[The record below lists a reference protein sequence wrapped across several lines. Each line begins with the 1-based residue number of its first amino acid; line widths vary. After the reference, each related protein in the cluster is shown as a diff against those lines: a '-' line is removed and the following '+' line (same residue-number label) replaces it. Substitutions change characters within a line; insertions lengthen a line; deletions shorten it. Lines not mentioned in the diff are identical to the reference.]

1 MGDPKKPKNK
11 YSTPRNPW
19 SSDQLSSELYLLGTY
34 GLRNKREL
42 WKIETELSRIRKQ
55 ARSLL
60 AAPPDVRE
68 RTSGALINR
77 LYNLGLVSEGA
88 SIDDILSLKVEDIL
102 ERRLQSIIWRKG
114 LAKTPYEARQMISHK
129 RIMVGERVV
138 SKPGY
143 LVKRSEEEKLSIRG
157 PVMAQEGAKS
167 GVTHPSK
174 KEKRRPR
181 EVEERLRKKRLRKKR
196 LPRLKRL
203 RRLSSRLHRQSRQKR
218 RKRSTDGVS
227 HTYTA
232 ALTIHLFT

>member
-88 SIDDILSLKVEDIL
+88 SIDDIL

-167 GVTHPSK
+167 
-174 KEKRRPR
+174 
-181 EVEERLRKKRLRKKR
+181 
-196 LPRLKRL
+196 
-203 RRLSSRLHRQSRQKR
+203 
-218 RKRSTDGVS
+218 
-227 HTYTA
+227 
-232 ALTIHLFT
+232 